1 MNTKNEL
8 KIILKYNENINIL
21 HIYNKLLAI
30 NTKLFKEY
38 KLKLTDIRTINAKEI
53 QQSCMKANYYSD
65 DTELEIKINYYKE
78 NCDCLLENIIV
89 KLVGDRTTNIDLIN
103 ISDIIDST
111 FLN

>member
-1 MNTKNEL
+1 MNTKDEL
-8 KIILKYNENINIL
+8 KIILKYNENLDIL

-30 NTKLFKEY
+30 NTRIFNEY

-53 QQSCMKANYYSD
+53 QQSCMKANYHGD
-65 DTELEIKINYYKE
+65 DVELEIKINYYKE

-89 KLVGDRTTNIDLIN
+89 KLKGEKATNIELIS
-103 ISDIIDST
+103 ISDIIDSI

>member
-21 HIYNKLLAI
+21 HIYNKILAI

-53 QQSCMKANYYSD
+53 QQSCIKANYYSD
-65 DTELEIKINYYKE
+65 DTELKIKINYYKE

-89 KLVGDRTTNIDLIN
+89 KLVGDRATNIDLIN
-103 ISDIIDST
+103 ISDIIDSI